1 MGVTLA
7 LRPLKRIPIEL
18 SYIVPAKLIFHPLL
32 MYLAMGLVGDF
43 DPVWIYT
50 AVLLA
55 ALPTA
60 TNVFVLAQQYD
71 VWVER
76 ASATV
81 LVTTTLSVVTVSL
94 LLYAITNGWLPAD
107 IWSGS

>member
-7 LRPLKRIPIEL
+7 LRPLKRVPHEMAPIAVL
-18 SYIVPAKLIFHPLL
+18 KLIVHPLL
-32 MYLAMGLVGDF
+32 CYVVLSGVGNF
-43 DPVWIYT
+43 SETWLFS

-60 TNVFVLAQQYD
+60 TNVFVIAQQYG

-76 ASATV
+76 ASASV
-81 LVTTTLSVVTVSL
+81 LITTCLSVLTVTG
-94 LLYAITNGWLPAD
+94 LLYAITHGILPPD
-107 IWSGS
+107 LFP